1 MSTASRRP
9 SRRWGFAT
17 RPAPEGQPVDGQRSL
32 LERAADRIVNFEYES
47 AMRNGF
53 VTLGQIAQ
61 ANWRLQELSRRAQDA
76 GGTATDSK
84 EAEACEYYT
93 IELWSCYQQV
103 HGQATNYYFATE
115 LPAIVVLTDQDELDF
130 FCPPKELVELT
141 PKFETTLWSCIA
153 QSQEITQVL
162 WGPQSKKIL
171 LKQLYWLVVYL
182 VSVLESQVT
191 SESSRASRN
200 GEADHPAVLP
210 TVAAAEAVDA
220 LADDGA
226 EPPELGRTSRNRVGV
241 ALRYADEH
249 LEGVSRNLDQ
259 FARRDAQ
266 QSYLAGAFSCASAMF
281 LLLMAGAFGG
291 FELLQTDVVVLL
303 VAFGSGGIG
312 ALVSVM
318 LRVMNQPLQIDYHA
332 GKSLMFFAGV
342 FRPVIGALF
351 GLIFFVLLNA
361 GILQAVKLPD
371 ERDKFLYFVAAITF
385 LAGFS
390 ERRAQ
395 DILVRASPLG
405 GDDKP
410 SDQTASPPPR

>member
-1 MSTASRRP
+1 
-9 SRRWGFAT
+9 
-17 RPAPEGQPVDGQRSL
+17 L
-32 LERAADRIVNFEYES
+32 LERAARAADRIVNFEYES
-47 AMRNGF
+47 AISNGF
-53 VTLGQIAQ
+53 VTLGQIAK
-61 ANWRLQELSRRAQDA
+61 ANWRLQELSRRAQEEGSSAVD
-76 GGTATDSK
+76 GKD
-84 EAEACEYYT
+84 AEACEYYT
-93 IELWSCYQQV
+93 AELWSCYQQV
-103 HGQATNYYFATE
+103 HGQAVNYYFATE
-115 LPAIVVLTDQDELDF
+115 LPAIVVLTDRDELDF
-130 FCPPKELVELT
+130 FCPPKVLVELT

-182 VSVLESQVT
+182 VSVLESQVR
-191 SESSRASRN
+191 SESGKAGRN
-200 GEADHPAVLP
+200 GEADHPAALP
-210 TVAAAEAVDA
+210 AVTAEAMEM
-220 LADDGA
+220 LSEDGA
-226 EPPELGRTSRNRVGV
+226 EPADPGRTSRNRVAV

-266 QSYLAGAFSCASAMF
+266 QSYLAGAFSCASALF

-318 LRVMNQPLQIDYHA
+318 LRVMNQPLQIDYHV
-332 GKSLMFFAGV
+332 GKPLMFLAGV

-351 GLIFFVLLNA
+351 GVIFFVLLNA
-361 GILQAVKLPD
+361 GILQAVRLPD

-405 GDDKP
+405 GADKP
-410 SDQTASPPPR
+410 SEQTASPPPR

>member
-1 MSTASRRP
+1 VAEP
-9 SRRWGFAT
+9 
-17 RPAPEGQPVDGQRSL
+17 PVDGQRSL
-32 LERAADRIVNFEYES
+32 LERAADRVVNFEYES
-47 AMRNGF
+47 AMHNGF

-61 ANWRLQELSRRAQDA
+61 ANWRLQELSRRAQEA
-76 GGTATDSK
+76 GSTATDSK

-93 IELWSCYQQV
+93 NELWTCYQQV

-115 LPAIVVLTDQDELDF
+115 LPAIVVLTDRDELDF

-162 WGPQSKKIL
+162 WGAQSKKIL

-191 SESSRASRN
+191 SESSRAGRN
-200 GEADHPAVLP
+200 GDADRTAALPAV
-210 TVAAAEAVDA
+210 AAEAVEV
-220 LADDGA
+220 LAEDGA
-226 EPPELGRTSRNRVGV
+226 EPPDLGRTSRNRVAA

-249 LEGVSRNLDQ
+249 LEGVSQNLDQ

-266 QSYLAGAFSCASAMF
+266 QRYLSGAFSCASAMF
-281 LLLMAGAFGG
+281 LLLLAGAFGG
-291 FELLQTDVVVLL
+291 FDPLQTEVVVIL
-303 VAFGSGGIG
+303 VALGSGGIG

-318 LRVMNQPLQIDYHA
+318 LRVTNQPLQIDYHA

-342 FRPVIGALF
+342 FRPLIGALF

-371 ERDKFLYFVAAITF
+371 EREKFLYFVAAITF

-395 DILVRASPLG
+395 DILVRGMPLA
-405 GDDKP
+405 GDEKP
-410 SDQTASPPPR
+410 SEQTASPPPR